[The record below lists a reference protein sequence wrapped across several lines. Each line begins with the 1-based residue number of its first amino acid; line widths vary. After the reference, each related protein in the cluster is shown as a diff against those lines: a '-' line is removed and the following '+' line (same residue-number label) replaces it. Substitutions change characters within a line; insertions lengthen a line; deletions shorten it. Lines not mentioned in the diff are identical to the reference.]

1 MSSNLG
7 KVVAYEYVGN
17 LHIHTS
23 YSDGYGSHE
32 DIALAAIK
40 AGLDFAVVTD
50 HNVWVG
56 GMDGY
61 RYLDRQRV
69 LLLTGEEIHDQAREP
84 QKNHL
89 LVYETLCEL
98 GPHAHDPQG
107 LINAVAHEGGLS
119 FIAHPTDPSAPA
131 FNEDDLSWVDWEVD
145 GFNGLELWNFMSE
158 FKGHLTSLPRSI
170 FYAYTPALIACGPY
184 PGVLERWDRLLASGK
199 KIVAIGG
206 TDAHATPVRLGP
218 FRRTIFPYEFL
229 FKTINTHV
237 LLREPLTG
245 DFEIDR
251 RRLFH
256 ALREGNCFVG
266 YDLPHSTR
274 GFRFSA
280 QGEKGEIEMGETTG
294 IRFGVTL
301 KISVPKRAEIR
312 LICDGEEIHRWDFQE
327 TAVHTVNQ
335 PGVYRAEAY
344 LRYKGKLRGWIF
356 SNPIYINSR

>member
-1 MSSNLG
+1 M
-7 KVVAYEYVGN
+7 AYEYVGN
-17 LHIHTS
+17 LHTHTN
-23 YSDGYGSHE
+23 YSDGHGSHD

-40 AGLDFAVVTD
+40 AGLDFVIVTD
-50 HNVWVG
+50 HNVWVE

-61 RYLDRQRV
+61 RYLDRKRV

-89 LVYETLCEL
+89 LVYEALCEL
-98 GPHAHDPQG
+98 SPHASDPQE
-107 LINAVAHEGGLS
+107 LVDAVTQEGGLS
-119 FIAHPTDPSAPA
+119 FIAHPTDPAALA
-131 FNEDDLSWVDWEVD
+131 FNEDDLSWVDWEVE
-145 GFNGLELWNFMSE
+145 GFTGLELWNVMSE
-158 FKGHLTSLPRSI
+158 FKSLLTSLPRSI
-170 FYAYTPALIACGPY
+170 WYAYNPTLIASGPY
-184 PGVLERWDRLLASGK
+184 PSVLERWDRLLASGK

-218 FRRTIFPYEFL
+218 LRRIIFPYEFL
-229 FKTINTHV
+229 FKTVNTHV

-256 ALREGNCFVG
+256 AIREGNCFVG
-266 YDLPHSTR
+266 YDLPASTR
-274 GFRFSA
+274 GFRFTA
-280 QGEKGEIEMGETTG
+280 QGEKGEVEMGDTAG

-301 KISVPKRAEIR
+301 TISVPKRAEIR
-312 LICDGEEIHRWDFQE
+312 LLRNGKEIHRWDYHE

-344 LRYKGKLRGWIF
+344 LRYKGKLRSWIF
-356 SNPIYINSR
+356 SNPIYITSK

>member
-1 MSSNLG
+1 M
-7 KVVAYEYVGN
+7 AYEYVGN
-17 LHIHTS
+17 LHTHTS
-23 YSDGYGSHE
+23 YSDGHGSHE

-40 AGLDFAVVTD
+40 AGLDFVVVTD

-69 LLLTGEEIHDQAREP
+69 LLLTGEEIHDQARAP

-98 GPHAHDPQG
+98 GPHAYDPQG
-107 LINAVAHEGGLS
+107 LVNAVAQEGGLS

-158 FKGHLTSLPRSI
+158 FKGYLTSLPRSI
-170 FYAYTPALIACGPY
+170 FYAYNPTLIACRPY

-218 FRRTIFPYEFL
+218 FKRTIFPYEFL

-266 YDLPHSTR
+266 YDLPCSTR

-280 QGEKGEIEMGETTG
+280 QGEKGEVEMGDTTG

-312 LICDGEEIHRWDFQE
+312 LLCDGEEIHRWDLQE
-327 TAVHTVNQ
+327 TAVYTVNQ

-344 LRYKGKLRGWIF
+344 LRFKGKLRGWIF

>member
-40 AGLDFAVVTD
+40 AGLDFAIVTD

-170 FYAYTPALIACGPY
+170 FYAYTPALIARGPY

>member
-1 MSSNLG
+1 M
-7 KVVAYEYVGN
+7 AYEYVGN
-17 LHIHTS
+17 LHTHTN
-23 YSDGYGSHE
+23 YSDGHGSHE

-40 AGLDFAVVTD
+40 AGLDFVIVTD
-50 HNVWVG
+50 HNVWVD

-98 GPHAHDPQG
+98 SPHAYDPQG
-107 LINAVAHEGGLS
+107 LVDAVTQEGGLS
-119 FIAHPTDPSAPA
+119 FIAHPTDPAAPA
-131 FNEDDLSWVDWEVD
+131 FNEDDLSWVDWEVE
-145 GFNGLELWNFMSE
+145 GFTGLELWNVMSE
-158 FKGHLTSLPRSI
+158 FKSLLTSLPRSI
-170 FYAYTPALIACGPY
+170 WYAYNPTLIASGPF
-184 PGVLERWDRLLASGK
+184 PSVLERWDRLLASGK

-218 FRRTIFPYEFL
+218 LKRTIFPYEFL
-229 FKTINTHV
+229 FRTVNTHV

-256 ALREGNCFVG
+256 AIREGNCFIG
-266 YDLPHSTR
+266 YDLPFSTR
-274 GFRFSA
+274 GFRFTA
-280 QGEKGEIEMGETTG
+280 QGEKGEAEMGDTTG

-312 LICDGEEIHRWDFQE
+312 LLRNGEVIHRWDYQE

-344 LRYKGKLRGWIF
+344 LRYKGKLRSWIF
-356 SNPIYINSR
+356 SNPIYITSK

>member
-1 MSSNLG
+1 
-7 KVVAYEYVGN
+7 VAHEYVGN
-17 LHIHTS
+17 LHTHTR
-23 YSDGYGSHE
+23 YSDGHGSHE
-32 DIALAAIK
+32 DIALAAIE
-40 AGLDFAVVTD
+40 AGLDFVVVTD

-89 LVYETLCEL
+89 LVYETHCEL
-98 GPHAHDPQG
+98 APRARDPQG
-107 LINAVAHEGGLS
+107 LVNAVTQEGGLS
-119 FIAHPTDPSAPA
+119 FIAHPADPAAPA
-131 FNEDDLSWVDWEVD
+131 FNEDDLSWVDWDVT
-145 GFNGLELWNFMSE
+145 GFTGLELWNFMSE
-158 FKGHLTSLPRSI
+158 FKGLLTSLPRSI
-170 FYAYTPALIACGPY
+170 WYAYNPTLVASGPY
-184 PGVLERWDRLLASGK
+184 PGVLERWDRLLASGT

-206 TDAHATPVRLGP
+206 TDAHAMPVSLGP
-218 FRRTIFPYEFL
+218 LKRTIFPYEFL
-229 FKTINTHV
+229 FRTVNTHV

-245 DFEIDR
+245 DSEIDR

-256 ALREGNCFVG
+256 AIREGHCFVG
-266 YDLPHSTR
+266 YDLPSSTR
-274 GFRFSA
+274 GFRFTA
-280 QGEKGEIEMGETTG
+280 QGEKGEFEMGDTTE

-312 LICDGEEIHRWDFQE
+312 LLHDGEEIHRWDYQE

-335 PGVYRAEAY
+335 PGVYRAEVY

-356 SNPIYINSR
+356 SNPIYITSK